1 MRFVLGARTTN
12 IIIIIILS
20 TISIPDL
27 SISLKIYDILKILK
41 SFRNESHLL
50 VLSAYPA
57 RTAHRT

>member
-27 SISLKIYDILKILK
+27 SISLKI
-41 SFRNESHLL
+41 
-50 VLSAYPA
+50 
-57 RTAHRT
+57 